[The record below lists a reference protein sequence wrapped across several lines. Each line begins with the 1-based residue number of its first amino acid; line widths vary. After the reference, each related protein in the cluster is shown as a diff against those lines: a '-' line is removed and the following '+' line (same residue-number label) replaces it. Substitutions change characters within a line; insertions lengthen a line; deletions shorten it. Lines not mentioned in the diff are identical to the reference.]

1 MFLKMASSITAGGE
15 LTVTPGRFFFA
26 ANGRFLTAVSGTG
39 RFFPPCVKTAINK
52 SFVEPLKS
60 LLFYLNGLIFD
71 EIYR

>member
-26 ANGRFLTAVSGTG
+26 ANGRLLTAVGGAGS
-39 RFFPPCVKTAINK
+39 FFSPSVKTQTNK
-52 SFVEPLKS
+52 SFAEPLKS
-60 LLFYLNGLIFD
+60 FIYLNGFILD